1 MQGVGQVMRTLKMC
15 FNFTFTIEKSPPSCF
30 LFSHWDI
37 FWDLMQ
43 SNIDV
48 QFLVPQNQLLNMN
61 ESNSFE
67 SQDQR
72 NGIRSDLAFTALKQ
86 SFWNNPYKKDT
97 SKIMC
102 HISIK
107 HFNFIWLNQE
117 YLLDFLKSCLYP
129 PKKIFE
135 ESHLPKESFSSSDE
149 MTSEYLVQQR
159 QRLANGS
166 GCYVVG
172 GG

>member
-1 MQGVGQVMRTLKMC
+1 MLRLWRTEDERRKIEQCSGKPATVIKNPILC
-15 FNFTFTIEKSPPSCF
+15 NLTF
-30 LFSHWDI
+30 
-37 FWDLMQ
+37 
-43 SNIDV
+43 

-86 SFWNNPYKKDT
+86 SFWNNPYKKT
-97 SKIMC
+97 LVKSGVTYQWNI
-102 HISIK
+102 
-107 HFNFIWLNQE
+107 FFIWLNQE

-135 ESHLPKESFSSSDE
+135 ESHLPNGSFSSSDE

-166 GCYVVG
+166 GCSVVG